1 MSGLLGNMLSFCSLI
16 IIYNRTILL
25 FEILG
30 KGANR
35 VATQS
40 NESY

>member
-1 MSGLLGNMLSFCSLI
+1 MSGLLGNMISFCSLI
-16 IIYNRTILL
+16 IICNSTILL
-25 FEILG
+25 FGILG

-40 NESY
+40 NEWY